1 MRIAAALT
9 IALGVAAALAQTPEP
24 QGRAA
29 RSAPDA
35 GPKRA
40 RSNPNGP
47 VYLGTDPP
55 GRLRPEP
62 ADAGVARVQDA
73 GPSALELEV
82 QQLRARVETLE
93 RERSQAQ
100 QQQSQQLDEIA
111 RQLQQLRGELSDTD
125 SRRQASE
132 QQRVAQRQALD
143 SGVSALHQAQ
153 SLLAGGNASVDAQ
166 LSQAEASF
174 PQEARRNIGYA
185 REALRNHD
193 LSAARA
199 YIDSAI
205 VDAQQGR

>member
-9 IALGVAAALAQTPEP
+9 IALGVAAALAQTGSP
-24 QGRAA
+24 QARTARGAA
-29 RSAPDA
+29 DA
-35 GPKRA
+35 GTKRA
-40 RSNPNGP
+40 RKDGP

-62 ADAGVARVQDA
+62 ADAGIAQAVDA
-73 GPSALELEV
+73 GPTPLQLEV
-82 QQLRARVETLE
+82 QQLRARVDALE

-100 QQQSQQLDEIA
+100 QQQSQQLDEIT
-111 RQLQQLRGELSDTD
+111 RQLQQLRGELADTD

-132 QQRVAQRQALD
+132 QQQVARRQALD

-153 SLLAGGNASVDAQ
+153 DLLAGGNASVENQ

-174 PQEARRNIGYA
+174 PQEARRNIAYA
-185 REALRNHD
+185 REALRNGD
-193 LSAARA
+193 LSAARS
-199 YIDSAI
+199 YLSTAI